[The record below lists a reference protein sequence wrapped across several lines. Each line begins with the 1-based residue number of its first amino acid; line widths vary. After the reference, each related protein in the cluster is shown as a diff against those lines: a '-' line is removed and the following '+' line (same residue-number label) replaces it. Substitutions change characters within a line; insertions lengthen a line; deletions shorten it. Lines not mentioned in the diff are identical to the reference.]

1 MYIASQPVME
11 SVPGLFKP
19 TQPTMKITDWFK
31 PFEKINPQQRLII
44 GVSWVALITGY
55 WFISSAG
62 STHLFPTP
70 GQVWDGFRSL
80 YKEGLI
86 VHVASSLA
94 LCLQATFFSVI
105 VSLLLVYL
113 SPLPALRP
121 LAVSMSRLRYLPLTG
136 ITFYLAILVSNARTM
151 QVGVLFI
158 FMSLYFITSLLAV
171 LKDIPEEE
179 IDHARSLKCSR
190 WEVLLE
196 VVIKGRFDYVIDVLR
211 QNLAITWMMLVTV
224 ESILVAAGGL
234 GVLIKNSDKFMNHGR
249 IVALQLVILLVGLLL
264 DWLLRTLRK
273 SVFRYSTF

>member
-1 MYIASQPVME
+1 
-11 SVPGLFKP
+11 
-19 TQPTMKITDWFK
+19 MKRWFR
-31 PFEKINPQQRLII
+31 PFEVVAHNQRLLII
-44 GVSWVALITGY
+44 GIWVLLLMVW
-55 WFISSAG
+55 WFLSSAG
-62 STHLFPTP
+62 QKHLFPTP
-70 GQVWDGFRSL
+70 GQVWDGFQSL
-80 YKEGLI
+80 YSEGLV
-86 VHVASSLA
+86 VHIGSSLA
-94 LCLQATFFSVI
+94 LCAKATLLSVI
-105 VSLLLVYL
+105 VSLIIVYL

-121 LAVSMSRLRYLPLTG
+121 IALLFSRLRYLPLTG

-158 FMSLYFITSLLAV
+158 FMSLYFITSLLSV
-171 LKDIPEEE
+171 LKDIPPDE

-190 WEVLLE
+190 WEVLWE

-264 DWLLRTLRK
+264 DWFLQVLRK
-273 SVFRYSTF
+273 SLFKYSTF